1 MAKCLKLHYNIF
13 ICIFRGIGM
22 NILLVE
28 DEKIQREAL
37 ASIIKSNF
45 VDVRIYEAVSKKEAL
60 KIIGEKDVHLFFIDI
75 RLKDSSGLDLAK
87 KIRQHDNHSLTGIV
101 FVTGE
106 LIHIIEA
113 FKNIHCYDFIVK
125 PYKEKD
131 IINIVDVFLN
141 STPLRSIK
149 EGKYSFIDI
158 DSNISI
164 KLYHNDIIYIEY
176 IDKCCY
182 IHTMSGIY
190 NIKRTSLV
198 KLLKSLSDDEII
210 QTHRSFAVNMKYVTE
225 IEKTYEK
232 VWGIKMRGSEDIVLL
247 SYTYRQAFLRRI

>member
-1 MAKCLKLHYNIF
+1 
-13 ICIFRGIGM
+13 M

-45 VDVRIYEAVSKKEAL
+45 VDVRIYEAASEKEAI
-60 KIIGEKDVHLFFIDI
+60 KIVNQKDIHLFFIDI
-75 RLKDSSGLDLAK
+75 HLKDSSGLELAK
-87 KIRQHDNHSLTGIV
+87 KIRQHENHSLTGIV

-106 LIHIIEA
+106 FVHIIEA
-113 FKNIHCYDFIVK
+113 FKNVHCYDFIVK

-131 IINIVDVFLN
+131 IINIVNVFFN
-141 STPLRSIK
+141 STPLKSIK

-176 IDKCCY
+176 IDKSCN
-182 IHTMSGIY
+182 IHTINGVY
-190 NIKRTSLV
+190 NVKRTSLV
-198 KLLKSLSDDEII
+198 KLLNNLRNENIL
-210 QTHRSFAVNMKYVTE
+210 QTHRSFAINIKYITE
-225 IEKTYEK
+225 IEKNYEK
-232 VWGIKMRGSEDIVLL
+232 VWSIKLRGCDDVVLL
-247 SYTYRQAFLRRI
+247 SYTYRQAFLRGIEQ

>member
-1 MAKCLKLHYNIF
+1 
-13 ICIFRGIGM
+13 M

-45 VDVRIYEAVSKKEAL
+45 VDVRIYEAASEKEAI
-60 KIIGEKDVHLFFIDI
+60 KIVNQKDIHLFFIDI
-75 RLKDSSGLDLAK
+75 HLKDSSGLELAK
-87 KIRQHDNHSLTGIV
+87 KIRQHENHSLTGIV

-106 LIHIIEA
+106 FVHIIEA
-113 FKNIHCYDFIVK
+113 FKNVHCYDFIVK

-131 IINIVDVFLN
+131 IINIVNVFFN
-141 STPLRSIK
+141 STPLKSIK

-176 IDKCCY
+176 IEKSCN
-182 IHTMSGIY
+182 IHTVSGMY
-190 NIKRTSLV
+190 NVKRTSLV
-198 KLLKSLSDDEII
+198 KLLKSLNDDEII
-210 QTHRSFAVNMKYVTE
+210 QTHRSFAVNIKYITE

-232 VWGIKMRGSEDIVLL
+232 VWSIKMRGSENMVLL
-247 SYTYRQAFLRRI
+247 SYTYRQAFLRRIE

>member
-1 MAKCLKLHYNIF
+1 MYK
-13 ICIFRGIGM
+13 R
-22 NILLVE
+22 
-28 DEKIQREAL
+28 Q
-37 ASIIKSNF
+37 II
-45 VDVRIYEAVSKKEAL
+45 R
-60 KIIGEKDVHLFFIDI
+60 
-75 RLKDSSGLDLAK
+75 
-87 KIRQHDNHSLTGIV
+87 
-101 FVTGE
+101 
-106 LIHIIEA
+106 
-113 FKNIHCYDFIVK
+113 
-125 PYKEKD
+125 
-131 IINIVDVFLN
+131 IVDVFLN

-210 QTHRSFAVNMKYVTE
+210 QMCIRDRLIDK
-225 IEKTYEK
+225 
-232 VWGIKMRGSEDIVLL
+232 GIFIGIVIL
-247 SYTYRQAFLRRI
+247 T

>member
-1 MAKCLKLHYNIF
+1 
-13 ICIFRGIGM
+13 M

-45 VDVRIYEAVSKKEAL
+45 IDVRIYEAESKKEAL
-60 KIIGEKDVHLFFIDI
+60 KIINEKDVHLFFIDI
-75 RLKDSSGLDLAK
+75 NLKDSSGIDLAK
-87 KIRQHDNHSLTGIV
+87 KIRQHENHSLTGIV
-101 FVTGE
+101 FITGE
-106 LIHIIEA
+106 FIHIIEA

-131 IINIVDVFLN
+131 IINIIDVFFN

-149 EGKYSFIDI
+149 EGKCSFIDI

-176 IDKCCY
+176 IDKCCH
-182 IHTMSGIY
+182 IQTISGVY
-190 NIKRTSLV
+190 NVKRISLA
-198 KLLKSLSDDEII
+198 KLLKSLNDDEII
-210 QTHRSFAVNMKYVTE
+210 QTHRSFAVNIKYVTE
-225 IEKTYEK
+225 IEKAYEK
-232 VWGIKMRGSEDIVLL
+232 LWSIKLRGSEDKVLL
-247 SYTYRQAFLRRI
+247 SYTYRQAFLRRIE

>member
-1 MAKCLKLHYNIF
+1 
-13 ICIFRGIGM
+13 M

-45 VDVRIYEAVSKKEAL
+45 VDVRIYEASSEKEAL
-60 KIIGEKDVHLFFIDI
+60 KVINEKDVHLFFIDI
-75 RLKDSSGLDLAK
+75 HLKDSSGLDLAK
-87 KIRQHDNHSLTGIV
+87 KIRQHKNHSLTGIV

-113 FKNIHCYDFIVK
+113 FKSIHCYDFIVK
-125 PYKEKD
+125 PYKEKG
-131 IINIVDVFLN
+131 IIDIVDVFFN
-141 STPLRSIK
+141 STPLSSIK

-158 DSNISI
+158 DSNIAI

-176 IDKCCY
+176 IDKCCH
-182 IHTMSGIY
+182 IHTIGGLY
-190 NIKRTSLV
+190 NVKRTSLA
-198 KLLKSLSDDEII
+198 KLLKGLNDNEII
-210 QTHRSFAVNMKYVTE
+210 QTHRSFAVNIKYVTK

-232 VWGIKMRGSEDIVLL
+232 VWSINMRGSENMVLL
-247 SYTYRQAFLRRI
+247 SYTYRQAFLRRIE

>member
-1 MAKCLKLHYNIF
+1 
-13 ICIFRGIGM
+13 M

-45 VDVRIYEAVSKKEAL
+45 VDVRIYEVTSEKEAL
-60 KIIGEKDVHLFFIDI
+60 KIINEKEVHLFFIDI
-75 RLKDSSGLDLAK
+75 HLKDSSGLELAK
-87 KIRQHDNHSLTGIV
+87 KIRQHKNHSLTGIV

-106 LIHIIEA
+106 VIHIIEA
-113 FKNIHCYDFIVK
+113 FKGIHCYDFIVK

-131 IINIVDVFLN
+131 IIDIVDVFFN
-141 STPLRSIK
+141 SKPLSSIK

-158 DSNISI
+158 DSSISI

-182 IHTMSGIY
+182 IHTIGGVY
-190 NIKRTSLV
+190 NVKRTSLS
-198 KLLKSLSDDEII
+198 KLLKSLNDNEII
-210 QTHRSFAVNMKYVTE
+210 QTHRSFAVNIKYVTK

-232 VWGIKMRGSEDIVLL
+232 VWSINMRGSENMFLL
-247 SYTYRQAFLRRI
+247 SYTYRQAFLRRIE